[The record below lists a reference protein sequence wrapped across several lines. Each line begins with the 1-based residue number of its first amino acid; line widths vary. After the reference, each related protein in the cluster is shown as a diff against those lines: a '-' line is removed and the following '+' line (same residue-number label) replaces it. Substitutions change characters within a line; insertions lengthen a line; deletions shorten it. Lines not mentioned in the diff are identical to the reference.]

1 MKKISLLLI
10 GLIAMVFSTQI
21 KAQETQEL
29 EDLNYFKYVVIPIQF
44 KFQKKDNEYL
54 INSLVKHLLNEQGFE
69 TFMDVEDK
77 PKDLK
82 FNNCL
87 ALYVDLQSESE
98 SFFSLQTELNLI
110 FRDCNNQ
117 IIFESEGQSKVKDF
131 KESYHDALYK
141 AFEIFEGS
149 NFYYEYNGKNSYD
162 SSKFE
167 EGEQKSPIKKE
178 PKKETKS
185 FEETVKENLIG
196 TYSLFNEEYSISK
209 IEAGYILTNTATA
222 EKKAFINVT
231 SNNSLLFNS
240 DTINGTLV
248 INDDGDLEVEYFN
261 NASGKVEK
269 ATLYRVE

>member
-10 GLIAMVFSTQI
+10 GLITMVFSTQI

-29 EDLNYFKYVVIPIQF
+29 EDLNYFKYVVIPIQYQ
-44 KFQKKDNEYL
+44 FQSEENEFL
-54 INSLVKHLLNEQGFE
+54 INSLTKHLFNEENF
-69 TFMDVEDK
+69 TTYMDVESK
-77 PKDLK
+77 PKDLT
-82 FNNCL
+82 FNRCL
-87 ALYVDLQSESE
+87 ALFAEVKSESE
-98 SFFSLQTELNLI
+98 SFFSLNTKLELILK
-110 FRDCNNQ
+110 DCNNKV
-117 IIFESEGQSKVKDF
+117 IFKSEGRSKLKDY
-131 KESYHDALYK
+131 KEAYHDALK
-141 AFEIFEGS
+141 DAFTPLQSF
-149 NFYYEYNGKNSYD
+149 NYEYNGKNSYD

-167 EGEQKSPIKKE
+167 EEEQKSPIQKE

-185 FEETVKENLIG
+185 FEETVKEKLIG

-248 INDDGDLEVEYFN
+248 INNDGDLEVEYFN

>member
-117 IIFESEGQSKVKDF
+117 IIFESEGRSKVKDF

-185 FEETVKENLIG
+185 FEETVKEKLIG

>member
-1 MKKISLLLI
+1 MKKINLLLI

-44 KFQKKDNEYL
+44 KFQKEDNEYL

-87 ALYVDLQSESE
+87 AVYVDLQSESE

-167 EGEQKSPIKKE
+167 EEEQKSPIQKE

-185 FEETVKENLIG
+185 FEETVKEKLIG

-269 ATLYRVE
+269 ATLYRIE

>member
-1 MKKISLLLI
+1 
-10 GLIAMVFSTQI
+10 MVFSTQI

-185 FEETVKENLIG
+185 FEETVKEKLIG